1 MVASST
7 TLFDPG
13 QSKSVMCL
21 NTSALP
27 LTSFSSVHPPYS
39 VTCFIRDESL
49 VIYLIRLAATMN
61 NPEKNRKLGESV
73 RCLRE
78 QGLTF
83 SQISQELKQ
92 PLSTCYSAMRSLK
105 LSKDYT
111 ETLKMV
117 VKKRK
122 RDYTGSLQSGASCCS
137 SSESDH
143 LVDESP
149 SLQATSSFTLSSPA
163 YTCYGLTSTTNQLLH
178 AVNKSIEAA
187 PWHQQFSTIMKN
199 EGNSEE
205 CRIVTDHSST
215 TFPTVTFTDAET
227 ISSFV
232 PYRGINPE
240 TACFLDEAKRVAS
253 PASVKGNDSPK
264 VAVLEENAENA
275 ITQKLTWALE
285 QLENSKK
292 PDEIVQLMNVIA
304 SALNIL
310 NSLKVKD
317 SSSPNLKA

>member
-1 MVASST
+1 MS
-7 TLFDPG
+7 D
-13 QSKSVMCL
+13 
-21 NTSALP
+21 
-27 LTSFSSVHPPYS
+27 
-39 VTCFIRDESL
+39 
-49 VIYLIRLAATMN
+49 
-61 NPEKNRKLGESV
+61 PEKNRKLGESV

-122 RDYTGSLQSGASCCS
+122 RDYAGSLQSSGSCCS
-137 SSESDH
+137 SSESDQ

-149 SLQATSSFTLSSPA
+149 SLQTSSSFTLPSPTYA
-163 YTCYGLTSTTNQLLH
+163 SYSLTSTTNQLLH

-187 PWHQQFSTIMKN
+187 PWHQQLSSNMKN
-199 EGNSEE
+199 EGEGE
-205 CRIVTDHSST
+205 GRCVTTDTPT
-215 TFPTVTFTDAET
+215 TFPIAVTSFTDTET
-227 ISSFV
+227 VSSFV
-232 PYRGINPE
+232 PYREINQE
-240 TACFLDEAKRVAS
+240 TACFLEETKRIAS
-253 PASVKGNDSPK
+253 PVPLKGNDGTK
-264 VAVLEENAENA
+264 VTVLEGNAENA
-275 ITQKLTWALE
+275 ISQKLTWALE

-310 NSLKVKD
+310 NSLRVKD
-317 SSSPNLKA
+317 NSTP